1 MMEKLEVYNS
11 YYMPSFF
18 RIKVGTYDDFTDM
31 LSIPFGAY
39 SLFFHEYIHYIQDIT
54 TIYGLMN
61 LDIIAYYIQDVASRI
76 GKEGNMEFKI
86 PQDLEPREDYG
97 VSNFL
102 LKKIYMGTP
111 INPKHKNIRIDSYQK
126 RLYEDKDKEI
136 SIYIIEVIYTDTT
149 TNITS
154 SFELGGNHICEG
166 MAYLC
171 ESYVYKP
178 LFENNGYTFH
188 QADDYPYNVCKLLT
202 EQIYPEFAKTDD
214 VLLVAV
220 CDISLMTYHPGLSFI
235 RLMEYLRKID
245 FLSTSYP
252 KITDAVEELYKK
264 GTTFLKGGH
273 TDFTT
278 IQNMVK
284 EHIHKYFK
292 CDEFI
297 GNNRWIDT
305 IFERAN
311 ILRTNIPQ
319 FITDILIF
327 GKGKDVRQNQF
338 FYQVL
343 GLLGTPLVINE
354 ENHGSISLP
363 IHFAD
368 KTFMPGLFWAIN
380 QILKIFSDKNAVP
393 CELKA
398 HCKQSSAFDPEI
410 KVDERCDVSP
420 WNRCNDERLCPFAVM
435 WKHWNLRNHIPVKE
449 SNSPVNI

>member
-1 MMEKLEVYNS
+1 MEKLEAYNS

-235 RLMEYLRKID
+235 RLIEYLRKID

-380 QILKIFSDKNAVP
+380 QILKIFQIRMQ
-393 CELKA
+393 C
-398 HCKQSSAFDPEI
+398 H
-410 KVDERCDVSP
+410 
-420 WNRCNDERLCPFAVM
+420 
-435 WKHWNLRNHIPVKE
+435 
-449 SNSPVNI
+449 VN